1 MNRRPETKLQRGLIP
16 PHTVC
21 PYRQECPE
29 VDVCSHGGKDHTVAF
44 SCGLARLFDLMQ
56 RREPV
61 AGNG

>member
-1 MNRRPETKLQRGLIP
+1 MSQTKLQRGLIP

-29 VDVCSHGGKDHTVAF
+29 DKCSHGGKDHAVAF

-56 RREPV
+56 RTVSR
-61 AGNG
+61 